1 MVPKTISPPSPAFK
15 QSVRVIK
22 APKASSSATSSASH
36 ALSSRSA
43 VGNTPTTLAHQLQ
56 QVASFLIAL
65 RAGNSWAT
73 AQFDV
78 ENAQRAGIQ
87 AISFA
92 VLRHLGQA
100 HALRVILAPK
110 KPVPAADALLMTALA
125 LLCAQNANHPPP
137 GAVYRDDVI
146 VSQAVEAIKLQR
158 PLAPQ
163 ASFINACL
171 RRFLREKHAMLQSLR
186 GNLEAQFN
194 HPLWWVRQVQRDWP
208 DEGDSVGSS
217 VNVWQALLQANRH
230 SAPLTL
236 RINEQKCSVAAM
248 ESALSATEFIA
259 NTQMRAVAHS
269 GLELSRSLPVSQL
282 PGYAEGW
289 FSVQDASAQLAA
301 PLLMESLMGQKSAKP
316 LRILDACAAPG
327 GKTSHLLEWAAVRS
341 IPIEVIALDVDA
353 KRCERIEE
361 NLKRLQLTA
370 RIVVADAAKPSD
382 WHDGQPFDGILLDA
396 PCTASG
402 IVRRHPDIPWLR
414 RDTDIA
420 SLAAQQKRLLQALW
434 PLVRPGGSL
443 LYCTCSIFKEEG
455 SVQIEAFVAHH
466 SDAESLPAPGHL
478 LSLKST
484 AVRPI
489 PENNLG
495 EHDGFFYGLLR
506 KQTSGQ

>member
-1 MVPKTISPPSPAFK
+1 MLNPLPAPKTAARVVKTIRAVSLPNSNGSGGSNRSIAAPAGK
-15 QSVRVIK
+15 
-22 APKASSSATSSASH
+22 P
-36 ALSSRSA
+36 
-43 VGNTPTTLAHQLQ
+43 TPTTLAHQLQ
-56 QVASFLIAL
+56 QVANFLIAL

-87 AISFA
+87 AITFA

-110 KPVPAADALLMTALA
+110 KPVPAADALLIAALA

-158 PLAPQ
+158 PLAAQ

-171 RRFLREKHAMLQSLR
+171 RRFLRERHAMLQSLR

-208 DEGDSVGSS
+208 DAND
-217 VNVWQALLQANRH
+217 WQALLQANRH

-236 RINEQKCSVAAM
+236 RINEQKSTVASM

-259 NTQMRAVAHS
+259 DTTMQAVAHS

-301 PLLMESLMGQKSAKP
+301 PLLLQSLTAQKSTKP

-327 GKTSHLLEWAAVRS
+327 GKTSHLLEWAAVRN
-341 IPIEVIALDVDA
+341 IPVEVIALDVDA
-353 KRCERIEE
+353 QRCERIEE
-361 NLKRLQLTA
+361 NLKRLGLTA
-370 RIVVADAAKPSD
+370 KIVVADAAKPAD
-382 WHDGQPFDGILLDA
+382 WHDGQLFDGILLDA

-420 SLAAQQKRLLQALW
+420 GLAAQQKRLLNALW
-434 PLVRPGGSL
+434 PLIKPLGSL
-443 LYCTCSIFKEEG
+443 LYCTCSIFKAEG
-455 SVQIEAFVAHH
+455 SAQIEAFVAHH
-466 SDAESLPAPGHL
+466 TDALSMPAPGHL
-478 LSLKST
+478 LPLKHGK
-484 AVRPI
+484 P
-489 PENNLG
+489 P
-495 EHDGFFYGLLR
+495 YP
-506 KQTSGQ
+506 

>member
-1 MVPKTISPPSPAFK
+1 M
-15 QSVRVIK
+15 
-22 APKASSSATSSASH
+22 
-36 ALSSRSA
+36 
-43 VGNTPTTLAHQLQ
+43 PTTLAHQLQ
-56 QVASFLIAL
+56 QVANFLIAL

-87 AISFA
+87 AITFA

-110 KPVPAADALLMTALA
+110 KPVPAADALLIAALA

-158 PLAPQ
+158 PLAAQ

-171 RRFLREKHAMLQSLR
+171 RRFLRERITLMQSLR

-208 DEGDSVGSS
+208 EDG
-217 VNVWQALLQANRH
+217 VWQALLQANRR

-236 RINEQKCSVAAM
+236 RINGQKCSVAGM
-248 ESALSATEFIA
+248 ESALFATEFIV
-259 NTQMRAVAHS
+259 NTQIHAVAHT
-269 GLELSRSLPVSQL
+269 GLEISRSLPVSQL
-282 PGYAEGW
+282 PGYAQGW
-289 FSVQDASAQLAA
+289 FSVQDAAAQLAA
-301 PLLMESLMGQKSAKP
+301 PLLLEALMERKTTQP

-327 GKTSHLLEWAAVRS
+327 GKTGHLLEWAAARNL
-341 IPIEVIALDVDA
+341 PIELIALDVDGL
-353 KRCERIEE
+353 RCERIEE
-361 NLKRLQLTA
+361 NLKRLGLKA
-370 RIVVADAAKPSD
+370 RIIVADAADPAA

-414 RDTDIA
+414 RETDVQG
-420 SLAAQQKRLLQALW
+420 LAAQQKRLLQALW
-434 PLVRPGGSL
+434 PLLSPGGVL
-443 LYCTCSIFKEEG
+443 LYCTCSVFKAEG
-455 SVQIEAFVAHH
+455 AMQIDAFMAQTP
-466 SDAESLPAPGHL
+466 SAQAARSPAWALQSSGANNTQTQSLSAPGYL
-478 LSLKST
+478 LPLNRTVSS
-484 AVRPI
+484 PM
-489 PENNLG
+489 PENSLG
-495 EHDGFFYGLLR
+495 QHDGFFYALLR
-506 KQTSGQ
+506 KQI

>member
-1 MVPKTISPPSPAFK
+1 M
-15 QSVRVIK
+15 
-22 APKASSSATSSASH
+22 
-36 ALSSRSA
+36 
-43 VGNTPTTLAHQLQ
+43 PTTLAHQLQ

-65 RAGNSWAT
+65 RNGQSWAT
-73 AQFDV
+73 AQFDI
-78 ENAQRAGIQ
+78 ENVQRAGVQ
-87 AISFA
+87 AITFA

-137 GAVYRDDVI
+137 GAAYRDDVI

-158 PLAPQ
+158 QLSAQ

-171 RRFLREKHAMLQSLR
+171 RRFLREKHTMLQSLR
-186 GNLEAQFN
+186 GNLEAQLN
-194 HPLWWVRQVQRDWP
+194 HPLWWVRQVQRDWQ
-208 DEGDSVGSS
+208 DDG
-217 VNVWQALLQANRH
+217 VWQALLEANRH

-248 ESALSATEFIA
+248 QSALNATEFIA
-259 NTQMRAVAHS
+259 NTQMRAVADA

-282 PGYAEGW
+282 PGYKEGW

-301 PLLMESLMGQKSAKP
+301 PLLLQALPVPQSAEKNAKP

-327 GKTSHLLEWAAVRS
+327 GKTSHLLEWAAARQ
-341 IPIEVIALDVDA
+341 IPVEVIALDVDA

-361 NLKRLQLTA
+361 NLKRLGLEA

-420 SLAAQQKRLLQALW
+420 GLAAQQKRLLQALW
-434 PLVRPGGSL
+434 PLVRPSGVL
-443 LYCTCSIFKEEG
+443 LYCTCSIFKDEG
-455 SVQIEAFVAHH
+455 SAQIEAFVTHH
-466 SDAESLPAPGHL
+466 TDAQSLPAPGHL
-478 LSLKST
+478 LPLKST
-484 AVRPI
+484 ANRPM
-489 PENNLG
+489 PENYLG
-495 EHDGFFYGLLR
+495 DHDGFFYALLR
-506 KQTSGQ
+506 KQA

>member
-1 MVPKTISPPSPAFK
+1 M
-15 QSVRVIK
+15 
-22 APKASSSATSSASH
+22 
-36 ALSSRSA
+36 
-43 VGNTPTTLAHQLQ
+43 PTTLAHQLQ

-65 RAGNSWAT
+65 RAGHSWAT

-78 ENAQRAGIQ
+78 ENEQRAGIQ
-87 AISFA
+87 AITFA

-163 ASFINACL
+163 SSFINACL

-194 HPLWWVRQVQRDWP
+194 HPQWWVRQVQRDWP
-208 DEGDSVGSS
+208 DEDNTVGI
-217 VNVWQALLQANRH
+217 WQTLLQANRH

-236 RINEQKCSVAAM
+236 RINEQKCSLADM
-248 ESALSATEFIA
+248 ESALNATEFIA
-259 NTQMRAVAHS
+259 NTQMRRVAHS

-301 PLLMESLMGQKSAKP
+301 PLLLESLTGQKSQKP

-327 GKTSHLLEWAAVRS
+327 GKTSHLLEWAATRNH
-341 IPIEVIALDVDA
+341 PIEVIALDVDA

-361 NLKRLQLTA
+361 NLKRLGLTA
-370 RIVVADAAKPSD
+370 KIVVADAAKPAD
-382 WHDGQPFDGILLDA
+382 WHDGLLFDGILLDA

-420 SLAAQQKRLLQALW
+420 GLAAQQKRLLQALW

-455 SVQIEAFVAHH
+455 SAQIEAFVAHH
-466 SDAESLPAPGHL
+466 SDAQSLPAPGHL
-478 LSLKST
+478 LPLKST
-484 AVRPI
+484 AAHPM

-495 EHDGFFYGLLR
+495 EHDGFFYALLR
-506 KQTSGQ
+506 KQA